1 MKLIVGLGNPGIQ
14 YQWTRHNVGF
24 IIIDNLAKALNLTN
38 KETKF
43 SGEFIKTKYQNQD
56 IILLKPLTFMN
67 LSGIC
72 VANFINFFK
81 IKLEDVLIIHDEID
95 LDFGRIQFKNTGS
108 AAGHNGLKD
117 IFAKTNTNNFA
128 RLRIGVGRNPNFS
141 TVNWVLSKFTSE
153 ELARINNNSEL
164 FFNAILS
171 WVDNNNL
178 NNLMN
183 KFNNQKF

>member
-14 YQWTRHNVGF
+14 YQLTRHNAGF
-24 IIIDNLAKALNLTN
+24 IIVDDLIKELNLTN

-67 LSGIC
+67 LSGSC
-72 VANFINFFK
+72 LASFINFFK
-81 IKLEDVLIIHDEID
+81 VKPEDVLIVHDEID
-95 LDFGRIQFKNTGS
+95 LDFGRIQFKNNGS

-117 IFAKTNTNNFA
+117 IFSKTNTNNFS
-128 RLRIGVGRNPNFS
+128 RLRIGIGRNSNFS
-141 TVNWVLSKFTSE
+141 TVNWVLSNFTSE
-153 ELARINNNSEL
+153 ELARINNNQKL
-164 FFNAILS
+164 FFNAILN

>member
-1 MKLIVGLGNPGIQ
+1 MKLIIGLGNPGIQ
-14 YQWTRHNVGF
+14 YQSTRHNAGF
-24 IIIDNLAKALNLTN
+24 IIIDNLAKELNLTN
-38 KETKF
+38 QVTKF
-43 SGEFIKTKYQNQD
+43 SGEYVKTKYQDQD

-72 VANFINFFK
+72 VASFINFFK
-81 IKLEDVLIIHDEID
+81 IKPENVLIIHDEID

-141 TVNWVLSKFTSE
+141 TVNWVLSNFTNE
-153 ELARINNNSEL
+153 ELTRINNNSTL
-164 FFNAILS
+164 FFNAILN
-171 WVDNNNL
+171 WVENGNI

>member
-14 YQWTRHNVGF
+14 YQLTRHNVGF
-24 IIIDNLAKALNLTN
+24 IIVDSLVQELNLTD
-38 KETKF
+38 KATKF

-56 IILLKPLTFMN
+56 VIFLKPMTFMN

-72 VANFINFFK
+72 VASFVNFFK
-81 IKLEDVLIIHDEID
+81 VKLEDILIIHDEID
-95 LDFGRIQFKNTGS
+95 LDFGTIQFKNSGS

-117 IFAKTNTNNFA
+117 IFAKTNTNNLA
-128 RLRIGVGRNPNFS
+128 RLRIGVGRNANFS
-141 TVNWVLSKFTSE
+141 TVNWVLSKFSNE
-153 ELARINNNSEL
+153 ELARINSHKNL
-164 FFNAILS
+164 FFDAILS
-171 WVDNNNL
+171 WIIDNNS